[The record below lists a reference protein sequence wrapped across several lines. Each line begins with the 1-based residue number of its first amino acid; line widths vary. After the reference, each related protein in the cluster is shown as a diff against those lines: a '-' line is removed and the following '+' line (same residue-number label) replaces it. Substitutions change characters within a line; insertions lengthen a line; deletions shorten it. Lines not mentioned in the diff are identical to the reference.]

1 LSNFASRWP
10 GSSQDEPGSSM
21 KMGIWEFLWNPCVDL
36 RTGKP
41 RVLPKDEQKCLLDL
55 DLGGLPEQ
63 REVLHCWD
71 VLRGVEYL
79 VKYLE

>member
-1 LSNFASRWP
+1 
-10 GSSQDEPGSSM
+10 M

-63 REVLHCWD
+63 REVLHC
-71 VLRGVEYL
+71 
-79 VKYLE
+79 